1 MDGRRSPNNAVRVSL
16 FQRISACCLLLIAN
30 CLLLACSL
38 PNLEEADCTRARD
51 IVREFYS
58 FHFANDMHPTQEN
71 IRLREKYLTHDY
83 AAKLMHDEDIGTP
96 ATKDLFTNSED
107 FPKAFRVGEC
117 RVVEAGK
124 KVEFEVLMF
133 WKDDEKSQQKPVVA
147 FVRKENDKW
156 LIDSVSP

>member
-1 MDGRRSPNNAVRVSL
+1 MKSVVIGHWSLVSFFGRLS
-16 FQRISACCLLLIAN
+16 CLLLVA
-30 CLLLACSL
+30 CCLLACSL
-38 PNLEEADCTRARD
+38 PNLEEADCTQARD

-83 AAKLMHDEDIGTP
+83 ATKLMHGEASVTP
-96 ATKDLFTNSED
+96 ATKDLFTDSED

-117 RVVEAGK
+117 KVVEAGQNVQFK
-124 KVEFEVLMF
+124 VLMF

-156 LIDSVSP
+156 LIDSVSPLDK